1 MDNEILTANN
11 PEVEASQTEQP
22 AEQIAPESV
31 EEELEQMNAEEVE
44 SVAEQEAVEAETPA
58 EDEEEKVAPAAPAR
72 RAPQK
77 IELVGS
83 IIDDGNDM
91 VFADMPGV
99 RQNAE
104 IARMKQDIHR
114 KNICYAAVKGVE
126 VTRDEKILIILK
138 RDTLRIVIPA
148 EDFFH
153 FSQLKDIDQ
162 ASAEERFL
170 RYRRKASHY
179 FKGVVSFLP
188 LGMGEDEET
197 GVPFVVASRKQ
208 AMEKLQ
214 SRHFFSRNADV
225 KVGSVAKASIVSS
238 GPRYAIVECLGIES
252 VIGSGALSAFSYIED
267 VSEEYK
273 PGMGLMVAV
282 ESLEV
287 DRAKRKIDISLSH
300 ALIERSEAKVET
312 VSERM
317 INGRYDAT
325 VVASNDKFYFVIIEG
340 MKIRGIVP
348 KDYYYGTGELVRND
362 SVAFLV
368 TGINKERNMLI
379 GRCIKSN

>member
-1 MDNEILTANN
+1 MDNEILTTNN
-11 PEVEASQTEQP
+11 PKVKEPQVEQP
-22 AEQIAPESV
+22 AEQIAPEAV
-31 EEELEQMNAEEVE
+31 EEALEQMNAEEVE
-44 SVAEQEAVEAETPA
+44 SVAEQEAVEAQTPA
-58 EDEEEKVAPAAPAR
+58 EDEEKAAPAAPAR
-72 RAPQK
+72 HAPQK

-114 KNICYAAVKGVE
+114 RNICYAAVKGVE

-188 LGMGEDEET
+188 LDMGEDDDT

-214 SRHFFSRNADV
+214 SRHFFSR
-225 KVGSVAKASIVSS
+225 SV
-238 GPRYAIVECLGIES
+238 
-252 VIGSGALSAFSYIED
+252 
-267 VSEEYK
+267 
-273 PGMGLMVAV
+273 
-282 ESLEV
+282 
-287 DRAKRKIDISLSH
+287 
-300 ALIERSEAKVET
+300 
-312 VSERM
+312 
-317 INGRYDAT
+317 
-325 VVASNDKFYFVIIEG
+325 
-340 MKIRGIVP
+340 
-348 KDYYYGTGELVRND
+348 
-362 SVAFLV
+362 
-368 TGINKERNMLI
+368 
-379 GRCIKSN
+379 RCV

>member
-1 MDNEILTANN
+1 MDNEILTTNN
-11 PEVEASQTEQP
+11 PEVKEPQVEQP
-22 AEQIAPESV
+22 AEQIAPEAV
-31 EEELEQMNAEEVE
+31 EEALEQMNAEEVE

-58 EDEEEKVAPAAPAR
+58 EDEEKAAPAAPAR
-72 RAPQK
+72 RALQK
-77 IELVGS
+77 IELVDS

-114 KNICYAAVKGVE
+114 RNICYAAVKGVE

-162 ASAEERFL
+162 ASDEERFL

-188 LGMGEDEET
+188 LDMGEDDDT

-238 GPRYAIVECLGIES
+238 GPRYAIVECLGVES
-252 VIGSGALSAFSYIED
+252 VIGSVALSAFSYIED

-282 ESLEV
+282 ESLDV

-317 INGRYDAT
+317 LNARYDAT